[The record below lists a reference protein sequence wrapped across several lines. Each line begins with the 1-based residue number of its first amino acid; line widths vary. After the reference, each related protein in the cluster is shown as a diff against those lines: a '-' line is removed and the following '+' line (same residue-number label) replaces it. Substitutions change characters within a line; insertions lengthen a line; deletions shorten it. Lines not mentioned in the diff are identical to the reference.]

1 MFLTF
6 SEPQTAPISG
16 AQTSPFPADMA
27 HPARCKQKY
36 PSRGRFSPH
45 SGFQLERPQ
54 NHRLQAASRLS
65 DKLTDLISIFQRPEL
80 DFSKNK
86 AEGDDIIL
94 SLRFRVFHDSL
105 ILTQKTTSANPF
117 WDGRCGF
124 FIGRFLQHALAL
136 AFVIL
141 AHQNCRLTV
150 VSLNSFLITV
160 KPMFL
165 WIYLYNYATITVVYW
180 RRR

>member
-1 MFLTF
+1 MIMFLTF
-6 SEPQTAPISG
+6 PEPQTAPISG

-94 SLRFRVFHDSL
+94 SLRFRVFHRSL
-105 ILTQKTTSANPF
+105 ILTQKTTSAKPF
-117 WDGRCGF
+117 WGWSMWFFHGR
-124 FIGRFLQHALAL
+124 ILQQ
-136 AFVIL
+136 
-141 AHQNCRLTV
+141 AH
-150 VSLNSFLITV
+150 VSRDRYSHKHPNSSHRIPV
-160 KPMFL
+160 GHRVPK
-165 WIYLYNYATITVVYW
+165 A
-180 RRR
+180 